1 MFDLQFPIFN
11 TDYELYLRFP
21 LYILDNKPT
30 QYISLVVTLSNS
42 ESSYIMSKVELMEI
56 CDECAIPTP
65 EWCYLDDVTLVYIYI
80 NWLKN
85 EVEVED
91 YPFLAKVYICTE
103 ISL

>member
-1 MFDLQFPIFN
+1 MLILVVFFLIYLNFDIPNPSHMFDLQFPIFN

-80 NWLKN
+80 N
-85 EVEVED
+85 
-91 YPFLAKVYICTE
+91 
-103 ISL
+103 